1 MMIQQ
6 QTTNQRKFKENCPSM
21 LFGRQ
26 IDRLIFYAL
35 LWCGPFLYLKLER
48 VIYSGYL

>member
-1 MMIQQ
+1 MHDDSTADHKPKKIH
-6 QTTNQRKFKENCPSM
+6 CPSM

-35 LWCGPFLYLKLER
+35 LWYGPFLYLKLER